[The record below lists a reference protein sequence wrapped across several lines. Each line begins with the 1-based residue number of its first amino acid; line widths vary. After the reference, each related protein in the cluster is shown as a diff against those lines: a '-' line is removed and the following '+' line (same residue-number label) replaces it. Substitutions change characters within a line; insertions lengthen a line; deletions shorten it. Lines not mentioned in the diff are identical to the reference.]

1 MKKYIQ
7 SLVQHGLTALGAV
20 LVAAGIADNDTVSQ
34 FVTVNTAVVT
44 GAIVYLLGQ
53 IWAIFTK

>member
-7 SLVQHGLTALGAV
+7 SFVQHGLTALGAI

-34 FVTVNTAVVT
+34 FVTVNTAIIT
-44 GAIVYLLGQ
+44 GAIMYALGQ
-53 IWAIFTK
+53 GWSVLSK

>member
-53 IWAIFTK
+53 LWAIFTK